1 MGRILHAAATTK
13 VGLCRVVYLLVAALL
28 LVTNLKLSAN
38 LQAAV
43 GGGCVGLNLDSFISV
58 VLGRRWLTIL
68 VGSIVVCALAAGMMF
83 IVTVDVDV
91 RNHFSEGDPRIVAL
105 DRLENTYS
113 LTDTALVAVAP
124 QDNTVFTQET
134 LSAIEELNE
143 QLWLTPHVSRVDS
156 IANYSH
162 SEGFEDELIVQPL
175 VDAAG
180 SLDDNDI
187 ERIEKIALTTEEIAG
202 RFVSRDGRV
211 AGLVVN
217 VVLPE
222 DRQLGRLA
230 TTDFLRDTV
239 AQAREKYP
247 GIGFHLTGDIVL
259 NRAMS
264 DALDKEFKILGP
276 IAFATMLLV
285 AILLLG
291 SAWGTVA
298 IVLMLAAV
306 ILSALGFAG
315 WAGIKFYGESAAAF
329 FVLMA
334 VAVAHS
340 VHIIEAVL
348 SAMRQG
354 LDRNQAV
361 VSALKLNV
369 WPVFLTSLTT
379 AIGFLSLNFSD
390 MPPFRIMGNIV
401 AFGAMCA
408 FVYSVTLLPAFLSI
422 VPIRGRAAR
431 VEKINIFDHLGRFVV
446 SRHMTLL
453 WSSAVVVVVMIAG
466 ISRIELQE
474 NWLELLDESY
484 EFRRSTDFISENF
497 TGLETLEYSLDSG
510 REGGVT
516 DVNYLSSVD
525 SFAGWFR
532 EQPEVAHVFAISDV
546 IKRLN
551 KNLNA
556 DDPDQYIIPDNSD
569 LAAQYLLL
577 YEFSLPMGRDLNN
590 LINIGRS
597 ETRMTVVLSSLTT
610 KEKIELDD
618 RAQSWLQENAPGLE
632 SRASGVAIV
641 GAHSI
646 QRNIE
651 KMLIG
656 TISAMA
662 VVSLLL
668 VFVFRSV
675 RLGLISLIPNFV
687 PAAMAIG
694 LWGYLVGDVGVAA
707 SVVTAIAF
715 GIIVDDT
722 IHFMTKYMGARKDGH
737 SPAESVQSAFS
748 SVGRALLATT
758 AVFALGLLVFG
769 ASGMTNNQD
778 LGLLVGITVI
788 FALLA
793 DLLFL
798 PPLLMILDGV
808 RKEDRGNSLAGGKGN

>member
-1 MGRILHAAATTK
+1 M
-13 VGLCRVVYLLVAALL
+13 
-28 LVTNLKLSAN
+28 
-38 LQAAV
+38 AV
-43 GGGCVGLNLDSFISV
+43 GGRCGEVNLDSFISI

-83 IVTVDVDV
+83 IVTVEVDV
-91 RNHFSEGDPRIVAL
+91 RNHFSEGDPRIAAL

-124 QDNTVFTQET
+124 QDNTIFTQDNLAT
-134 LSAIEELNE
+134 IEELTE
-143 QLWLTPHVSRVDS
+143 QLWLTPYVSRVDS

-175 VDAAG
+175 VDSAG

-202 RFVSRDGRV
+202 RFVSRDGRI

-247 GIGFHLTGDIVL
+247 SIGFHLTGDIVL

-264 DALDKEFKILGP
+264 DALNKEFKVLGP
-276 IAFATMLLV
+276 VAFATMLLV

-354 LDRNQAV
+354 MDRNQATAR
-361 VSALKLNV
+361 ALKLNV

-422 VPIRGRAAR
+422 VPIRGRAGR
-431 VEKINIFDHLGRFVV
+431 VGKIGIFDHLGRFVV

-453 WSSAVVVVVMIAG
+453 WSSGVLIVVMVAG

-516 DVNYLSSVD
+516 DVNYLNSVD
-525 SFAGWFR
+525 SFAEWFR

-556 DDPDQYIIPDNSD
+556 DDPDQYSIPDNSD

-618 RAQSWLQENAPGLE
+618 RAQSWLRENAPGLE

-656 TISAMA
+656 TVTAMA

-722 IHFMTKYMGARKDGH
+722 IHFMTKYMGARKDGQ

-748 SVGRALLATT
+748 SVGKALLATS

-798 PPLLMILDGV
+798 PPLLMILDGIK
-808 RKEDRGNSLAGGKGN
+808 KEDRGNSLAGGKDN